1 MAERL
6 RVYQT
11 EAVVLRRHDLGETDR
26 VLTLLSP
33 DRGKLRAVAKGVR
46 RPGSRKAGHLEPF
59 TRARLVLAKGR
70 ELDII
75 TQAEA
80 QDLYPRLRQD
90 LVRLGQAAY
99 AVELMDRFTVEE
111 GQAGPQYRLL
121 VGTLERL
128 EAGAAAEPLLRH
140 YELRLLEMVG
150 YRPELFRC
158 LGCDAEVRPEDQ
170 FFSAREGGVLCPACG
185 PQVRGARPISLAAL
199 KVLRHYQRNPYE
211 RAVAARVRPQSL
223 AEAAAV
229 LEGYITYLLER
240 RLNAPAFLRRVR
252 GLAGETAEAGTSS

>member
-1 MAERL
+1 MAERA

-11 EAVVLRRHDLGETDR
+11 EAVVLRRYDLGETDR

-59 TRARLVLAKGR
+59 TRVRLVLAKGR

-111 GQAGPQYRLL
+111 GEAGPQYRLL
-121 VGTLERL
+121 VETLERL

-158 LGCDAEVRPEDQ
+158 LGCGAEIRPEDQ
-170 FFSAREGGVLCPACG
+170 FFSAHEGGVLCPTCG
-185 PQVRGARPISLAAL
+185 PQVRQARPISLAAL

-211 RAVAARVRPQSL
+211 RAVAARVRPQVL

-240 RLNAPAFLRRVR
+240 RLNAPAFLRRVQ
-252 GLAGETAEAGTSS
+252 GLAGEAAEAETSS